1 MLTESSLKKAIV
13 GHVLIIAAASLFLA
27 YLGKPVEA
35 KSLIYGGA
43 LAVVNALIMI
53 RRIRKGLELPGAGS
67 LIYLQ
72 LGFLFRFLL
81 FMLAVG
87 FAAKYLKLDILLV
100 LAGFILFQAFIIKEV
115 IRNLKLQSKGNQS
128 GRS

>member
-13 GHVLIIAAASLFLA
+13 GHVLIIAVASLFLA

-35 KSLIYGGA
+35 ESLIYGGA
-43 LAVVNALIMI
+43 LAVINALIMI
-53 RRIRKGLELPGAGS
+53 SRIRKGLELPGAGS